1 MVKCSQLW
9 GRRGRKPKRIFVKR
23 FLSNSEWHR
32 LQASVNGIN
41 QHNRSVIAAAQQ
53 REALHMRS
61 KELVK
66 HWSNTIAVSSTAL
79 YASVKCERFSWKPT
93 IYAKSNAE
101 ALSFVYYQNIFK
113 DKSKLLLVYHWVFN

>member
-1 MVKCSQLW
+1 MHTVVSSEGEKTQADL
-9 GRRGRKPKRIFVKR
+9 RQTVV
-23 FLSNSEWHR
+23 LSNSEWHR

-66 HWSNTIAVSSTAL
+66 HWSNTIAVSTRCTL
-79 YASVKCERFSWKPT
+79 CICWNNERYFLENPT
-93 IYAKSNAE
+93 IYVKSNAE
-101 ALSFVYYQNIFK
+101 ALPFVYYQNIFK
-113 DKSKLLLVYHWVFN
+113 DKK

>member
-1 MVKCSQLW
+1 MLTVVRSEGEKTEADLRQT
-9 GRRGRKPKRIFVKR
+9 VV
-23 FLSNSEWHR
+23 LSNSEWHR

-79 YASVKCERFSWKPT
+79 YASVDIMSE
-93 IYAKSNAE
+93 IYLKTTQFMLKVICGSI
-101 ALSFVYYQNIFK
+101 VIC
-113 DKSKLLLVYHWVFN
+113 LLPKYF

>member
-1 MVKCSQLW
+1 MHTVVSSEGEKTQADL
-9 GRRGRKPKRIFVKR
+9 RQTVV
-23 FLSNSEWHR
+23 LSNSEWHR

-66 HWSNTIAVSSTAL
+66 HWSNTIAVSSAAL
-79 YASVKCERFSWKPT
+79 SASVDIMSDICLKTTQFTLKVICGS
-93 IYAKSNAE
+93 I
-101 ALSFVYYQNIFK
+101 VIC
-113 DKSKLLLVYHWVFN
+113 LLPKYF